1 MEKDKKKFEEILK
14 LNLLDQAKR
23 VQKSVQGFY
32 KQIAIY
38 YILVFLTIFVN
49 WYIGAFDQAPLFS
62 AELLVFFVLILIK
75 VSQWERRISNYKK
88 NSLIEILKLYDEVI
102 SFYQGAIDDW
112 ENVIDE
118 TPKETSW
125 LGRKLSRMR
134 IILQKAREER
144 SQVVEIYEKLFWQNS
159 SNVLRYFLDHYY
171 FFLRSFFEIKKERSQ
186 IFLSFFLF
194 I

>member
-1 MEKDKKKFEEILK
+1 MEKDKKRFEEILK

-49 WYIGAFDQAPLFS
+49 SYIGAFDQAPLFS

-171 FFLRSFFEIKKERSQ
+171 SFLRSFFEIKKERSQ

>member
-1 MEKDKKKFEEILK
+1 MEKDKKKFEEILT

-23 VQKSVQGFY
+23 VQKSVQCFY

-38 YILVFLTIFVN
+38 YILVFLGIFMC
-49 WYIGAFDQAPLFS
+49 WYIDLFDQAPLFS
-62 AELLVFFVLILIK
+62 AELLVFFVVLLIGI
-75 VSQWERRISNYKK
+75 SWWERRILNYEKT
-88 NSLIEILKLYDEVI
+88 SLRKILELYDEVI
-102 SFYQGAIDDW
+102 SFYRETIDDL

-134 IILQKAREER
+134 TILQKAREER
-144 SQVVEIYEKLFWQNS
+144 SQVVEIYEKLVWQNS

-171 FFLRSFFEIKKERSQ
+171 FFLRSFFEIKKERR
-186 IFLSFFLF
+186 
-194 I
+194 

>member
-1 MEKDKKKFEEILK
+1 M
-14 LNLLDQAKR
+14 
-23 VQKSVQGFY
+23 
-32 KQIAIY
+32 
-38 YILVFLTIFVN
+38 
-49 WYIGAFDQAPLFS
+49 
-62 AELLVFFVLILIK
+62 LILIK

-144 SQVVEIYEKLFWQNS
+144 SQVVEIYEKL
-159 SNVLRYFLDHYY
+159 V
-171 FFLRSFFEIKKERSQ
+171 
-186 IFLSFFLF
+186 
-194 I
+194 